1 MNKTIDISLAGILFH
16 LEEKAYYKLKKYLKS
31 VRRSIHQTDDIDE
44 VMNEIEAR
52 IAELLLQKQ
61 QHAQQV
67 INEKHIDEVIAVLG
81 QPEDFEE
88 EIQPDAVHSSQNIK
102 KSLFRDMDH
111 SMIAGVAAGLAH
123 YIGMD
128 VTLMRLIFVVLLF
141 VTHGSFILLYFL
153 LWLIVPKARTASDK
167 LRMKG
172 KSANLDNIVD
182 QVATDDST
190 KKKTNLGETI
200 ETTGSEIGNILVK
213 IIGFVLVL
221 ATGILIVG
229 LLISALSFSPMSDM
243 NLILNEN
250 LVSQNL
256 HIPIGLISTLVF
268 FVIAFPVVL
277 LFLLGFKMLFPNTN
291 PFQKN
296 WLIIGFTLWILA
308 IVYMSVKSISIMS
321 HKNERARVVTL
332 ERQWQSGKDTLFLDV
347 KAIKGLPNYTTSN
360 SIKFDFY
367 PAKDSL
373 FHFKIKKIA
382 EGVTYRDAKKNALE
396 IEFDTQQDTLNNTL
410 IFSSM
415 MRYPTGNLISVRK
428 VRVRIEVPENKI
440 VKLSEPVSSLSYLYD
455 CDFPKLLTNKNDDI
469 ICLQQY
475 DDISGASTYININEG
490 DAQVKIS
497 NTGIEIN
504 GKDEDGAAHIKID
517 NHGIKIKAKD
527 HGKNTSVN
535 IDNDG
540 VRINNNPDNSRDT
553 NKNDK

>member
-16 LEEKAYYKLKKYLKS
+16 LEENAYYKLKKYLKS
-31 VRRSIHQTDDIDE
+31 VRRSIHQTEDVDE

-61 QHAQQV
+61 QSPQQV
-67 INEKHIDEVIAVLG
+67 INEKHIDEVIVVLG

-88 EIQPDAVHSSQNIK
+88 DIQPDMINASKHVK

-111 SMIAGVAAGLAH
+111 AMIAGVAAGLAH
-123 YIGMD
+123 YVGMD

-172 KSANLDNIVD
+172 ESANLDNIVD
-182 QVATDDST
+182 QVATDET
-190 KKKTNLGETI
+190 AKKKTNLGETI
-200 ETTGSEIGNILVK
+200 ETTGSEIGNLLVK

-221 ATGILIVG
+221 ATGLLIVG
-229 LLISALSFSPMSDM
+229 LLISALSFSPISDM
-243 NLILNEN
+243 HLILNEN
-250 LVSQNL
+250 LVSKSL

-308 IVYMSVKSISIMS
+308 FVYMSVKSVSILS
-321 HKNERARVVTL
+321 HKNERARIVTL
-332 ERQWQSGKDTLFLDV
+332 ERQWLSAKDTLYLDLNPV
-347 KAIKGLPNYTTSN
+347 KNLPNYTTSN
-360 SIKFDFY
+360 HIKFNFY
-367 PAKDSL
+367 PSKDSL
-373 FHFKIKKIA
+373 FHLKIKKIA
-382 EGVTYRDAKKNALE
+382 EGITYRDAKKNALE
-396 IEFDTQQDTLNNTL
+396 IEFETRQDTLDNTL

-415 MRYPTGNLISVRK
+415 MRFLTGNLISMRK
-428 VRVRIEVPENKI
+428 VQVRIEVPENKF
-440 VKLSEPVSSLSYLYD
+440 VKLSEPVSGMTYLYD
-455 CDFPKLLTNKNDDI
+455 CDFPALLTNQNDEI
-469 ICLQQY
+469 VCIKQY
-475 DDISGASTYININEG
+475 EDISGDSTYMNVNDEG
-490 DAQVKIS
+490 VNVRIS
-497 NTGIEIN
+497 NSGIEIK
-504 GKDEDGAAHIKID
+504 GKDDDGAAHIKID

-527 HGKNTSVN
+527 KSENTSIN
-535 IDNDG
+535 IDDNG
-540 VRINNNPDNSRDT
+540 VKIENN
-553 NKNDK
+553 K

>member
-16 LEEKAYYKLKKYLKS
+16 LEEQAYYKLKKYLKS
-31 VRRSIHQTDDIDE
+31 VRRSIQQSEDVDE
-44 VMNEIEAR
+44 VMHEIEAR

-88 EIQPDAVHSSQNIK
+88 EIQPDAVHVSKGIK

-123 YIGMD
+123 YVGMD
-128 VTLMRLIFVVLLF
+128 ITLMRLIFVVLLF
-141 VTHGSFILLYFL
+141 VTHGGFILLYFL

-172 KSANLDNIVD
+172 ESANIDNIVD
-182 QVATDDST
+182 QVATDDTT

-221 ATGILIVG
+221 VTGILIVG

-243 NLILNEN
+243 NLVVKDQVL
-250 LVSQNL
+250 QHL
-256 HIPIGLISTLVF
+256 HIPVGLISTLVF
-268 FVIAFPVVL
+268 FVVAFPVTL

-296 WLIIGFTLWILA
+296 WIIISFTLWILA

-321 HKNERARVVTL
+321 HKNERARIVTL
-332 ERQWQSGKDTLFLDV
+332 DRQWQSGKDTLYLDV
-347 KAIKGLPNYTTSN
+347 KAVKGMANYTTSN
-360 SIKFDFY
+360 NIKFDFY
-367 PAKDSL
+367 PAKDTL
-373 FHFKIKKIA
+373 FHLKIKKIA

-396 IEFDTQQDTLNNTL
+396 IEFETQQDTLQNKL
-410 IFSSM
+410 LFSSM
-415 MRYPTGNLISVRK
+415 IRYPTGNLISAHK
-428 VRVRIEVPENKI
+428 VRVRIEVPENKF

-455 CDFPKLLTNKNDDI
+455 CDFPALLTNKNDEI
-469 ICLQQY
+469 TCLKQY
-475 DDISGASTYININEG
+475 EDISGDATYMNINEG

-497 NTGIEIN
+497 NTGIEIK
-504 GKDEDGAAHIKID
+504 GKDDDGAAHIKID

-527 HGKNTSVN
+527 HEDNTTIN
-535 IDNDG
+535 IDDKG
-540 VRINNNPDNSRDT
+540 VKIENNQ
-553 NKNDK
+553 

>member
-67 INEKHIDEVIAVLG
+67 IDEKHIDEVIAVLG

-88 EIQPDAVHSSQNIK
+88 EIQPDAAYTTQNIK

-128 VTLMRLIFVVLLF
+128 MTLMRLIFVVLLF

-172 KSANLDNIVD
+172 ESANIDNIVD
-182 QVATDDST
+182 QVATDDIT

-200 ETTGSEIGNILVK
+200 ETTGSEISNILVK
-213 IIGFVLVL
+213 IIGFILVLV
-221 ATGILIVG
+221 TGILIVG

-243 NLILNEN
+243 NLIIKDQVL
-250 LVSQNL
+250 QNL
-256 HIPIGLISTLVF
+256 HIPVGLISTLVF
-268 FVIAFPVVL
+268 FVVAFPVTL

-291 PFQKN
+291 PFQRN
-296 WLIIGFTLWILA
+296 WVIIGFTLWILA

-321 HKNERARVVTL
+321 HKNERARIVTL
-332 ERQWQSGKDTLFLDV
+332 DRQWQSGKDTLYLDV
-347 KAIKGLPNYTTSN
+347 KAIKGMANYTTSN

-373 FHFKIKKIA
+373 FHLKIKKIA
-382 EGVTYRDAKKNALE
+382 EGVTYRDAKRNALA
-396 IEFDTQQDTLNNTL
+396 IEFEVQQDSLDNKL

-415 MRYPTGNLISVRK
+415 IRYPTGNFVSVRK
-428 VRVRIEVPENKI
+428 VRVRIEVPENKF

-455 CDFPKLLTNKNDDI
+455 CDFPALLTNKNDEI
-469 ICLQQY
+469 ACLKQY
-475 DDISGASTYININEG
+475 EDISGASTYMNINE
-490 DAQVKIS
+490 DDVNVRIS

-504 GKDEDGAAHIKID
+504 GNDEDGAAHIKID

-535 IDNDG
+535 IDNNG
-540 VRINNNPDNSRDT
+540 VKIENNPDNKSE
-553 NKNDK
+553 